1 MTGFT
6 VVQYIQQTRVKNA
19 QYLLLNTSL
28 KITDIAEKIGFSS
41 FSQFNRVF
49 HRFCSMSP
57 SDYKTFYNENA
68 MRVNVPMMSTKS
80 NL

>member
-57 SDYKTFYNENA
+57 SEYKTFYNQNA
-68 MRVNVPMMSTKS
+68 MRVNAPMMSAKS